1 QENEATGDHT
11 EKKYVVFHHCL
22 MTLLERCVQCGS
34 RDCKVVMNY
43 AGTLVTAHITCP
55 KKHKETWR
63 SQPLVEGKALFNI
76 LLCSAILFSGSSPT
90 KVLRLLSLIGV
101 QTLQKS
107 MFFDFQRL
115 YLWPAVQEVWKSEQ
129 DLMIQAAQGEK
140 LCLAGDGRADS
151 PGHSADFGTYTL
163 MDVTHNRVFHIEL
176 VKSTEVSSS
185 NRMEKEGLVR
195 AFKSLQ
201 EQGVEVGTIVTD
213 RHREVNAYLRIN
225 HPDVQHRFDAWHF
238 AKGIKKKIDAVS
250 RTKAHEV
257 LRKWKSTIIRHL
269 YWCAR
274 TSDGDGDLVLAKWK
288 SIMRHVID
296 VHIHQDPLHPACAHG
311 DIGNRK
317 WLEEGKPDR
326 GTETFRRLESVLMPA
341 HLLRDIPRISPKEQT
356 YALESFHGI
365 LVHFAPKSSKFKYEG
380 MLARTQ
386 IAAIHYNF
394 NAERAIKLTADGEEQ
409 YAQRWSKA
417 DKQWRLIVLKEAA
430 AYGYVSKLI
439 DAVLACVARWPTYE
453 LAAQAQAAQ
462 RVVHATL
469 ADRCGPR
476 PSKEE
481 AVKRHRSR
489 FSL

>member
-1 QENEATGDHT
+1 MYARTPISSGDALLAT
-11 EKKYVVFHHCL
+11 L
-22 MTLLERCVQCGS
+22 
-34 RDCKVVMNY
+34 
-43 AGTLVTAHITCP
+43 
-55 KKHKETWR
+55 
-63 SQPLVEGKALFNI
+63 
-76 LLCSAILFSGSSPT
+76 SGSARGMPRGWTRAVRRKDWAPNNNSRVGSDHFTPFSYDVSVSLRESFGLARAGQLRICTSTATDRAWSSRKKEKDGGEQRQVAVKHPQQMQPRQLPVRQLILTISHCIPRNSLQSSNPDNGDLFMSNPT
-90 KVLRLLSLIGV
+90 AMDESFSLDDDTDCSSLHESTQVLRLLSLIGV

-129 DLMIQAAQGEK
+129 DLMIEAAQGEK

-163 MDVTHNRVFHIEL
+163 MDVTRNRVFNIEL

-185 NRMEKEGLVR
+185 NQMEKEGLVR
-195 AFKSLQ
+195 AFTSLQ
-201 EQGVEVGTIVTD
+201 KLGVEVGTIVTD

-274 TSDGDGDLVLAKWK
+274 TSNGDGDLVLAKWK

-296 VHIHQDPLHPACAHG
+296 VHIHQDPLHPAC
-311 DIGNRK
+311 
-317 WLEEGKPDR
+317 
-326 GTETFRRLESVLMPA
+326 TETFRRLESVLMPA

-380 MLARTQ
+380 MLAR
-386 IAAIHYNF
+386 
-394 NAERAIKLTADGEEQ
+394 
-409 YAQRWSKA
+409 
-417 DKQWRLIVLKEAA
+417 
-430 AYGYVSKLI
+430 
-439 DAVLACVARWPTYE
+439 
-453 LAAQAQAAQ
+453 
-462 RVVHATL
+462 
-469 ADRCGPR
+469 
-476 PSKEE
+476 
-481 AVKRHRSR
+481 
-489 FSL
+489 